1 MPSYNTRQRELLADY
16 LSKHTDEK
24 ITARQI
30 EDALHDDKISISAIY
45 RNLAILEKDGQVKR
59 CVGDGSREV
68 YFQYI
73 ASNLCK
79 NSIHLACRVCGKYF
93 HLEQNCMNTL
103 MKDVKHSNG
112 FSIDTADSV
121 LYGVCR
127 DCGR

>member
-79 NSIHLACRVCGKYF
+79 TVF
-93 HLEQNCMNTL
+93 TL
-103 MKDVKHSNG
+103 HVAYVGNI
-112 FSIDTADSV
+112 FI
-121 LYGVCR
+121 
-127 DCGR
+127 